1 VQACADEP
9 ERAREALAR
18 MAAAV
23 AGAAHV
29 RWRQDGF
36 LRRGSGD
43 RAGGT
48 PRDLLGFR
56 HGTAN
61 LRQARELDRHV
72 WIGGRERSWLL
83 GGTLLVVRRIR
94 IELERWQALPVAE
107 QEQVIGR
114 RRDSG
119 APLGQRR
126 EYDPAPLE
134 RFPPHAHA
142 RLAAPRSNGGA
153 AMLRRGYS
161 YDDGG
166 GDAGLL
172 LLAYLRDPRRQF
184 VPVQRRLAQ
193 HDALADHTRAIG
205 SAVFAIPPGARPGGF
220 IGAPLLRS

>member
-1 VQACADEP
+1 
-9 ERAREALAR
+9 

-23 AGAAHV
+23 AGSAHV

-36 LRRGSGD
+36 LSRRPGD

-48 PRDLLGFR
+48 ARDLLGFR
-56 HGTAN
+56 HGTSN
-61 LRQARELDRHV
+61 LRQGRELDRHV
-72 WIGGRERSWLL
+72 WIDGRERSWLL

-94 IELERWQALPVAE
+94 IDLECWQALPAAA

-114 RRDSG
+114 QRDSG

-126 EYDPAPLE
+126 EYDPFALE
-134 RFPPHAHA
+134 TLPPRSHA
-142 RLAAPRSNGGA
+142 RNAAPRSNGGA

-172 LLAYLRDPRRQF
+172 LLAYQRDPRRQF
-184 VPVQRRLAQ
+184 VPVQRRLAA
-193 HDALADHTRAIG
+193 HDALADYSSTVG

-220 IGAPLLRS
+220 IGAPLLRE